1 MKTQIGLIV
10 IGLLLFTN
18 GFSQTD
24 NVLYQEI
31 DSIVNSINRMSSS
44 CVRTKTHEGSNGQD
58 SWFREIFQNSND
70 EIILLTLN
78 NKDTK
83 GYQFVEYYY
92 SGRQVIFIKQ
102 TQTDKNENKNTEQFY
117 LYNGQLLRWIEPN
130 GVFKNENSDSFK
142 KISLELADYA
152 TSLASDFKKQ

>member
-1 MKTQIGLIV
+1 MKKQIGLIV

-31 DSIVNSINRMSSS
+31 DSIVNSASP
-44 CVRTKTHEGSNGQD
+44 
-58 SWFREIFQNSND
+58 
-70 EIILLTLN
+70 
-78 NKDTK
+78 
-83 GYQFVEYYY
+83 EYP
-92 SGRQVIFIKQ
+92 F
-102 TQTDKNENKNTEQFY
+102 
-117 LYNGQLLRWIEPN
+117 NGQLLRWIEPN
-130 GVFKNENSDSFK
+130 GVFKNLNSDSFK